1 MMPDPASCLT
11 PDLPAPTDLAQA
23 LALLAQ
29 REQELAALR
38 ASHQDWLRALS
49 HDLRAPLRHITSY
62 APLLRETL
70 HVAGLQGAD
79 AQEAEQFLGVMEQ
92 AARRMGSMLDGVLQV
107 AGMLREQQR
116 RQTVDLVQMAVEVR
130 AALLAAEPAAA
141 QVQWRLPVAP
151 VPLQADPGLLRPM
164 LAALFDNAFKFSRGQ
179 PSPQI
184 SLQAEALPGGGLRW
198 QVQDNGV
205 GCDGARAGQVFGL
218 FQRLHRETEFDGVG
232 VGLALAQA
240 AARQHGADIALR
252 SAPGQGCSVVVD
264 WPAAAVFSPVQQR
277 GVSA

>member
-1 MMPDPASCLT
+1 MMPDPASSAPLDCA
-11 PDLPAPTDLAQA
+11 PPTDLPQA

-38 ASHQDWLRALS
+38 ASHEDWLRALS

-62 APLLRETL
+62 TPLLRETL

-92 AARRMGSMLDGVLQV
+92 AARRMGGMLDGVLQV
-107 AGMLREQQR
+107 AGMLREPQR
-116 RQTVDLVQMAVEVR
+116 RQTVDLAQMAADVR

-141 QVQWRLPVAP
+141 LVQWRLPTAP
-151 VPLQADPGLLRPM
+151 VLLQADAQLLRPM

-179 PSPQI
+179 PLPQI
-184 SLQAEALPGGGLRW
+184 SLQAQALPGGGMRW
-198 QVQDNGV
+198 QVRDNGV
-205 GCDGARAGQVFGL
+205 GCDGSRAGQVFGL

-232 VGLALAQA
+232 VGLALAQT
-240 AARQHGADIALR
+240 AARQHGAELSLH
-252 SAPGQGCSVVVD
+252 SAPGQGCTIVVD
-264 WPAAAVFSPVQQR
+264 WPPA
-277 GVSA
+277 SALP